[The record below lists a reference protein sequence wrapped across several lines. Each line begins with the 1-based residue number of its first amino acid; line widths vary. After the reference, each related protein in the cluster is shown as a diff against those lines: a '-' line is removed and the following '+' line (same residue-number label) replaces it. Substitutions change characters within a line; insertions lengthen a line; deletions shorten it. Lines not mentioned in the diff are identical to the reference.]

1 MASKS
6 GGMKIR
12 GITIELGAD
21 TSGLSKALSDVNGQI
36 GSTQS
41 QLKDVERLLKLDP
54 KNTELLRQKQELL
67 TKSIGETKEKL
78 DVLQKTEKHVQ
89 QQFKEGKV
97 SEEQY
102 NALKREIV
110 STEMSLD
117 KLKDEA
123 KKTENAINGIDEK
136 PVEDVEKAAK
146 EAEDCLE
153 GAGKEASNFKDL
165 LKAEAVVEGAK
176 SIIGSL
182 KDVAE
187 ETKEYQ
193 KIMGS
198 LEVSSERAG
207 YSAEETGEIFKE
219 LYGVL
224 GDDQTAAT
232 TTANLQ
238 ALGLSQER
246 LKEVT
251 NAAIGAWATYGD
263 SIPID
268 GLAESIN
275 ETIKAGTVTGTF
287 ADVLNWAALENETFG
302 VSLKE
307 NTKANEEW
315 NKAVSEA
322 ETAEDYFNLAL
333 QNASTEAERAN
344 LVMQMLA
351 DQGLTEAGEAWKENN
366 KSLVENNQANAD
378 LQEQMAELGEKIMPI
393 ITSVI
398 EKVAE
403 LLEWFNGLDEDTQNI
418 ILLTIALVAAL
429 GPLTGALGGV
439 SDAISFLIANPIVA
453 LIAAIIALVA
463 LIAVKG
469 DEIQGVLQKV
479 DDFMQNIFAKD
490 WTEVFG
496 PVLGNI
502 LNAFSANLKNIWD
515 SIMLA
520 MNGVIDFIRGVF
532 TGDWERAWKGLKE
545 IFGGIVGSLVAVMKA
560 PLNGIIAL
568 VNGMIDGINWVIRK
582 VNSLSFTNPFSGEKV
597 GFHFGEIGKVPY
609 LAKGGVLSQGSAVV
623 GEAGPELL
631 TMMGNRA
638 IVQPLTNQT
647 TNTGY
652 LGGMTVNVYGAP
664 GQDVEELA
672 ELVAD
677 KVQAAVQRQEAVYA

>member
-6 GGMKIR
+6 GGTKIR
-12 GITIELGAD
+12 GITIELGGDA
-21 TSGLSKALSDVNGQI
+21 SGLSKALSDVNGQI
-36 GSTQS
+36 KSTQS

-67 TKSIGETKEKL
+67 AKSIGETNEKL
-78 DVLQKTEKHVQ
+78 GALQKTEKHVQ
-89 QQFKEGKV
+89 QLFKEGKA

-123 KKTENAINGIDEK
+123 KKTEDAINGIDEK
-136 PVEDVEKAAK
+136 PVEEVAKAAK
-146 EAEDCLE
+146 EAGESLE
-153 GAGKEASNFKDL
+153 HTGKEASNFKDL
-165 LKAEAVVEGAK
+165 LKAEVVVEGAK
-176 SIIGSL
+176 SIVGAL

-187 ETKEYQ
+187 ETKEY
-193 KIMGS
+193 KRIMGS
-198 LEVSSERAG
+198 LEVSSQMAG
-207 YSAEETGEIFKE
+207 YSAEETGEIYKK

-232 TTANLQ
+232 TVANLQ
-238 ALGLSQER
+238 ALGLSQEK
-246 LKEVT
+246 LIELT
-251 NAAIGAWATYGD
+251 NGTIGAWSKYIDGI
-263 SIPID
+263 SID
-268 GLAESIN
+268 GLTEAIN
-275 ETIKAGTVTGTF
+275 ETVKVGQVTGAF

-315 NKAVSEA
+315 NKAVREA

-333 QNASTEAERAN
+333 QNASTEAERTN
-344 LVMQMLA
+344 LVMQALS
-351 DQGLTEAGEAWKENN
+351 DQGLMEAGKAWEENN
-366 KSLVENNQANAD
+366 KSLVENNQANAE

-393 ITSVI
+393 VTAVV

-403 LLEWFNGLDEDTQNI
+403 LLEWFNGLDEDTQSI
-418 ILLTIALVAAL
+418 ILLIIALVAAL
-429 GPLTGALGGV
+429 GSLTGAIVGV
-439 SDAISFLIANPIVA
+439 SDVISLLISHPIVA

-469 DEIQGVLQKV
+469 DEIQGILQGV
-479 DDFMQNIFAKD
+479 DEFLQNIFAKD
-490 WTEVFG
+490 WAEVF
-496 PVLGNI
+496 PFLGNI

-631 TMMGNRA
+631 TVMGNRA

-647 TNTGY
+647 TNTSH
-652 LGGMTVNVYGAP
+652 LGGMTVHVYGAA
-664 GQDVEELA
+664 GQDVRELA
-672 ELVAD
+672 DLVAD
-677 KVQAAVQRQEAVYA
+677 KVQEAIERKEAVYA

>member
-1 MASKS
+1 MSRVADRIKGLTVQI
-6 GGMKIR
+6 GG
-12 GITIELGAD
+12 D
-21 TSGLSKALSDVNGQI
+21 TSGLSKALSGVNGQI
-36 GSTQS
+36 TSTKS

-54 KNTELLRQKQELL
+54 KNTELLKQRQELL
-67 TKSIGETKEKL
+67 NRAVGETEEKL
-78 DVLQKTEKHVQ
+78 KKLEDAEKQVQ
-89 QQFKEGKV
+89 DQFKRGKV
-97 SEEQY
+97 SEGQY
-102 NALKREIV
+102 NALKREIID
-110 STEMSLD
+110 TELSLD

-123 KKTENAINGIDEK
+123 RNAEKAINDIDER
-136 PVEDVEKAAK
+136 PLEEVAVAAR
-146 EAEDCLE
+146 EAEDSLE
-153 GAGKEASNFKDL
+153 SAGKEASNFKDY

-176 SIIGSL
+176 SIIGAL
-182 KDVAE
+182 KDVAG

-207 YSAEETGEIFKE
+207 YSTEETGEVFKE

-246 LKEVT
+246 LMKLT
-251 NAAIGAWATYGD
+251 NAAVGAWSTYGD

-275 ETIKAGTVTGTF
+275 ETVKAGTVTGTF

-333 QNASTEAERAN
+333 QEASTEAERAN

-351 DQGLTEAGEAWKENN
+351 DQGLMEAGEAWKENN
-366 KSLVENNQANAD
+366 KSLVENNQANAE

-393 ITSVI
+393 VTSAI
-398 EKVAE
+398 EKAAE
-403 LLEWFNGLDEDTQNI
+403 LLGWFNSLDSETQDI
-418 ILLTIALVAAL
+418 ILLTVALVAAL
-429 GPLTGALGGV
+429 GPVVSGINGV
-439 SDAISFLIANPIVA
+439 SSAISFLIANPIFA
-453 LIAAIIALVA
+453 LIAGIVMLVSV
-463 LIAVKG
+463 IAVKG
-469 DEIQGVLQKV
+469 DEIQSILQRV

-490 WTEVFG
+490 WVEVFG
-496 PVLGNI
+496 PVMGGA
-502 LNAFSANLKNIWD
+502 LNGFFSGVKNIWD
-515 SIMLA
+515 STMLLF
-520 MNGVIDFIRGVF
+520 NGIIDFIRGVF
-532 TGDWERAWKGLKE
+532 TGNWERAWRGVQEILGNLMGGMVHVAKG
-545 IFGGIVGSLVAVMKA
+545 
-560 PLNGIIAL
+560 PLNNVISLI
-568 VNGMIDGINWVIRK
+568 NGMIDGINWVIRK
-582 VNSLSFTNPFSGEKV
+582 ANSLSFTNPFTGKRV
-597 GFHFGEIGKVPY
+597 GVVHFGEIGSIPY
-609 LAKGGVLSQGSAVV
+609 LAKGGILSQGSAVV

-638 IVQPLTNQT
+638 VVQPLTNQT
-647 TNTGY
+647 TNSNY
-652 LGGMTVNVYGAP
+652 LGGLTVNVYGAP

-672 ELVAD
+672 DLVAD
-677 KVQAAVQRQEAVYA
+677 KVQAAVQRQEAVFA

>member
-1 MASKS
+1 MAGKS
-6 GGMKIR
+6 GGTKIR
-12 GITIELGAD
+12 GMTLKIDGD
-21 TSGLSKALSDVNGQI
+21 TSGVVKALSGMNSQI
-36 GSTQS
+36 SNTQS
-41 QLKDVERLLKLDP
+41 QLKDIERLLKLDP

-67 TKSIGETKEKL
+67 TRAIGETEEKL
-78 DVLQKTEKHVQ
+78 KKLENAEKLVQ
-89 QQFKEGKV
+89 EQFKEGKI
-97 SEEQY
+97 SQDQY
-102 NALKREIV
+102 NALRREIV
-110 STEMSLD
+110 AAEMSLD
-117 KLKDEA
+117 NLKDEA
-123 KKTENAINGIDEK
+123 KKTEDAINGVDEK
-136 PVEDVEKAAK
+136 PVEEVAKAAK
-146 EAEDCLE
+146 EAEKSIE
-153 GAGKEASNFKDL
+153 GAGKEASNFKEL

-176 SIIGSL
+176 SIIGAL

-187 ETKEYQ
+187 ETKEY
-193 KIMGS
+193 KRTMGS
-198 LEVSSERAG
+198 LEVSSQMAG
-207 YSAEETGEIFKE
+207 YSAEETGEIYKK

-232 TTANLQ
+232 TVANLQ
-238 ALGLSQER
+238 ALGLSQEK
-246 LKEVT
+246 LIELT
-251 NAAIGAWATYGD
+251 NGTIGAWSKYIDGI
-263 SIPID
+263 SID
-268 GLAESIN
+268 GLTEAIN
-275 ETIKAGTVTGTF
+275 ETVKVGQVTGAF

-315 NKAVSEA
+315 NKAVREA

-333 QNASTEAERAN
+333 QNASTEAERTN
-344 LVMQMLA
+344 LVMQALS
-351 DQGLTEAGEAWKENN
+351 DQGLMEAGKAWEENN
-366 KSLVENNQANAD
+366 KSLVENNQANAE

-429 GPLTGALGGV
+429 GPLTGAIGGV
-439 SDAISFLIANPIVA
+439 SDAISLLIENPIVA

-469 DEIQGVLQKV
+469 DEIQGVLQNV

-490 WTEVFG
+490 WTQVFG
-496 PVLGNI
+496 PILGEP
-502 LNAFSANLKNIWD
+502 LNAFFANLKNIWD
-515 SIMLA
+515 SAKLML
-520 MNGVIDFIRGVF
+520 NGIIDFIRGVF
-532 TGDWERAWKGLKE
+532 TGDWERAWNGVKE
-545 IFGGIVGSLVAVMKA
+545 IFGGMFQMLISLAKA
-560 PLNGIIAL
+560 PLNSVILLI
-568 VNGMIDGINWVIRK
+568 NGMIDGINWVIRK
-582 VNSLSFTNPFSGEKV
+582 VNGLSFTNPFTGKNV

-609 LAKGGVLSQGSAVV
+609 LANGGILSQGSAVV

-647 TNTGY
+647 TNTSY

-664 GQDVEELA
+664 GQDVKELA
-672 ELVAD
+672 DLVAD

>member
-1 MASKS
+1 MAGKS
-6 GGMKIR
+6 GGTKIR
-12 GITIELGAD
+12 GITIELGGD

-36 GSTQS
+36 RNTQS
-41 QLKDVERLLKLDP
+41 QLKDVERLLKIDP

-67 TKSIGETKEKL
+67 AKSIGETNEKL
-78 DVLQKTEKHVQ
+78 GALQKTEKHVQ
-89 QQFKEGKV
+89 QLFKEGKA

-123 KKTENAINGIDEK
+123 KKTEDAINGIDEK
-136 PVEDVEKAAK
+136 PVEEVAKAAK
-146 EAEDCLE
+146 EAGESLE
-153 GAGKEASNFKDL
+153 HTGKEASNFKDL

-176 SIIGSL
+176 SIVGAL

-187 ETKEYQ
+187 ETKEY
-193 KIMGS
+193 KRIMGS

-207 YSAEETGEIFKE
+207 YNAEETAEIFKE

-238 ALGLSQER
+238 ALGLSQKSLTE
-246 LKEVT
+246 LT

-315 NKAVSEA
+315 NKAVREA

-333 QNASTEAERAN
+333 QEASTEAERAN

-366 KSLVENNQANAD
+366 KSLVENNQANAE

-393 ITSVI
+393 VTAVV

-403 LLEWFNGLDEDTQNI
+403 LLEWFNGLDEDTQSI
-418 ILLTIALVAAL
+418 ILLIIALVAAL
-429 GPLTGALGGV
+429 GPLTGAIGGV
-439 SDAISFLIANPIVA
+439 SDVILFLISNPIVA

-469 DEIQGVLQKV
+469 DEIQGILQGV
-479 DDFMQNIFAKD
+479 DEFLQNIFAKD
-490 WTEVFG
+490 WTQVFG

-631 TMMGNRA
+631 TVMGNRA

-647 TNTGY
+647 TNTSH
-652 LGGMTVNVYGAP
+652 LGGMTVHVYGAA
-664 GQDVEELA
+664 GQDVRELA
-672 ELVAD
+672 DLVAD
-677 KVQAAVQRQEAVYA
+677 KVQEAIERKEAVYA

>member
-1 MASKS
+1 MARNT
-6 GGMKIR
+6 GGTKIR
-12 GITIELGAD
+12 GITIELGGD
-21 TSGLSKALSDVNGQI
+21 ISGLSKALSDVNEQI
-36 GSTQS
+36 KSTQS
-41 QLKDVERLLKLDP
+41 QLKDVERLLKIDP

-67 TKSIGETKEKL
+67 AKSVGETNEKL
-78 DVLQKTEKHVQ
+78 ETLQKTEKHVQ
-89 QQFKEGKV
+89 QLFKEGKA

-123 KKTENAINGIDEK
+123 KKTEDAINGIDEK
-136 PVEDVEKAAK
+136 PVEEVAKAAK
-146 EAEDCLE
+146 EAGESLE
-153 GAGKEASNFKDL
+153 HTGKEASNFKDL

-176 SIIGSL
+176 SIIGAL
-182 KDVAE
+182 KGVAE
-187 ETKEYQ
+187 ETKEYK

-207 YSAEETGEIFKE
+207 YSAEETEETFKQ

-238 ALGLSQER
+238 ALGLSQEN
-246 LKEVT
+246 LTKLT
-251 NAAIGAWATYGD
+251 NAAIGAWSAYGD

-333 QNASTEAERAN
+333 QEAATEAERTN

-366 KSLVENNQANAD
+366 KSLVENNQANAE
-378 LQEQMAELGEKIMPI
+378 LQEQMADLGEKIMPI
-393 ITSVI
+393 VTDVI
-398 EKVAE
+398 ETVAE
-403 LLEWFNGLDEDTQNI
+403 LLEWFNGLDEDSQNI
-418 ILLTIALVAAL
+418 ILLIIAMVAAL
-429 GPLTGALGGV
+429 GPLTGAISGV
-439 SDAISFLIANPIVA
+439 SEAVSFLAANPIVA

-463 LIAVKG
+463 IIAVKG
-469 DEIQGVLQKV
+469 DEIQGILQKV
-479 DDFMQNIFAKD
+479 DDFIQNIFATD
-490 WTEVFG
+490 WTEIFG

-609 LAKGGVLSQGSAVV
+609 LAKGGVLSKGSAVV

-647 TNTGY
+647 TNTSY
-652 LGGMTVNVYGAP
+652 MGGLTVNVYGAP
-664 GQDVEELA
+664 GQDVKELA
-672 ELVAD
+672 DLVAD
-677 KVQAAVQRQEAVYA
+677 KVQEEVQRQGAVYA

>member
-1 MASKS
+1 MAGKS
-6 GGMKIR
+6 GGTKIR
-12 GITIELGAD
+12 GITIELGGD

-36 GSTQS
+36 RNTQS
-41 QLKDVERLLKLDP
+41 QLKDVERLLKIDP

-67 TKSIGETKEKL
+67 AKSIGETNEKL
-78 DVLQKTEKHVQ
+78 GALQKTEKHVQ
-89 QQFKEGKV
+89 QLFKEGKA

-123 KKTENAINGIDEK
+123 KKTEDAINGIDEK
-136 PVEDVEKAAK
+136 PVEEVAKAAK
-146 EAEDCLE
+146 EAGESLE
-153 GAGKEASNFKDL
+153 HTGKEASNFKDL
-165 LKAEAVVEGAK
+165 LKAEVVVEGAK
-176 SIIGSL
+176 SIVGAL

-187 ETKEYQ
+187 ETKEY
-193 KIMGS
+193 KRIMGS
-198 LEVSSERAG
+198 LEVSSQMAG
-207 YSAEETGEIFKE
+207 YSAEETGEIYKK

-232 TTANLQ
+232 TVANLQ
-238 ALGLSQER
+238 ALGLSQEK
-246 LKEVT
+246 LIELT
-251 NAAIGAWATYGD
+251 NGTIGAWSKYIDGI
-263 SIPID
+263 SID
-268 GLAESIN
+268 GLTEAIN
-275 ETIKAGTVTGTF
+275 ETVKVGQVTGAF

-315 NKAVSEA
+315 NKAVREA

-333 QNASTEAERAN
+333 QNASTEAERTN
-344 LVMQMLA
+344 LVMQALS
-351 DQGLTEAGEAWKENN
+351 DQGLMEAGKAWEENN
-366 KSLVENNQANAD
+366 KSLVENNQANAE

-393 ITSVI
+393 VTAVV

-403 LLEWFNGLDEDTQNI
+403 LLEWFNGLDEDTQSI
-418 ILLTIALVAAL
+418 ILLIIALVAAL
-429 GPLTGALGGV
+429 GSLTGAIVGV
-439 SDAISFLIANPIVA
+439 SDVISLLISHPIVA

-469 DEIQGVLQKV
+469 DEIQGILQGV
-479 DDFMQNIFAKD
+479 DEFLQNIFAKD
-490 WTEVFG
+490 WAEVF
-496 PVLGNI
+496 PFLGNI

-597 GFHFGEIGKVPY
+597 GFHFGEIGKIPY

-631 TMMGNRA
+631 TVMGNRA

-647 TNTGY
+647 TNTSY
-652 LGGMTVNVYGAP
+652 LGGMTVNVYGAA
-664 GQDVEELA
+664 GQDVRELA
-672 ELVAD
+672 DLVAD
-677 KVQAAVQRQEAVYA
+677 KVQEAIERQEAVYA